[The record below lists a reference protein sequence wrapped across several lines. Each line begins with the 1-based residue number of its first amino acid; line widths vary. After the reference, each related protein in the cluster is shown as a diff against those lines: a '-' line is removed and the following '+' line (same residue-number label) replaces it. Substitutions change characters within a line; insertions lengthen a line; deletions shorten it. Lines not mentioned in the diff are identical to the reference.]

1 MLANNNRAILRRL
14 ARNELRREWK
24 RTAVLF
30 MAIVVATVLL
40 FGVLTTGVS
49 YLSLARL
56 QDTRLYGGE
65 DDISV
70 ANGFTDEQ
78 YQQLVTDARV
88 ESVGQQAYA
97 VSFRAPRLTIR

>member
-1 MLANNNRAILRRL
+1 MLANNNEQSCDDWRATK
-14 ARNELRREWK
+14 LRREWK

-56 QDTRLYGGE
+56 QDTRLYGG
-65 DDISV
+65 
-70 ANGFTDEQ
+70 
-78 YQQLVTDARV
+78 
-88 ESVGQQAYA
+88 VG
-97 VSFRAPRLTIR
+97 

>member
-49 YLSLARL
+49 YLSLWR
-56 QDTRLYGGE
+56 RG
-65 DDISV
+65 
-70 ANGFTDEQ
+70 
-78 YQQLVTDARV
+78 
-88 ESVGQQAYA
+88 
-97 VSFRAPRLTIR
+97 